1 MHAAT
6 QVQLRTSFVHT
17 LQKASH
23 AAAVAASTNE
33 QEWTVVEKVANSL
46 ICQYLHA
53 KQLKHTLTVFVPEVG
68 PRNCDLQ
75 DDMVQK
81 LLRLPNDPNAP
92 DPISASSTW
101 LIDMLREKERSA
113 DVSSHDI
120 QTQTLD
126 EDHRFLLD
134 AELKRIDDMY
144 WNQSINMQ
152 KDQRS
157 FEAQLVAYQTD
168 YDARSQV
175 EFQKEIE
182 RIRAMDISIMRME
195 ERKRHAQESDKFRAA
210 LQAEYAAKADGL
222 ADAEARLRLEFADH
236 RQQLESDLF
245 ELRQTLLRELD
256 SVRSKE
262 RQLLSSMDVEA
273 MKHANE
279 SRRLALLEDNLKER
293 ERQLDRTLKDVQVER
308 DGQLRRVTADAEA
321 KVVEKSMALDA
332 LEKKL
337 AKESQQLRDSQN
349 EFNAMAQRVA
359 VVDGQLAAA
368 RGLHMEQRLK
378 MDLLERERAHLE
390 ELLAASRAAQV
401 ASSSNHKS
409 NSIALAHANDTIARL
424 EREAKATRVVH
435 EAQIQEKAAAMHDVI
450 TQLNAANA
458 DLGRLKVAHADAIV
472 AVKVAA
478 YDAVAAERRAAQ
490 SAEET
495 LRTQLTEM
503 QARCHEVEAQC
514 HRYQT
519 QSEDDHVHVASLRHE
534 IESLRAMLH
543 TLQYAPSVSHGYM
556 QAGPARRVAAESAS
570 SWRMAERFK
579 QPRQGNGD
587 DPEERCDA
595 ARVERGGQ
603 RVMLSRGG
611 EAGRGFV
618 KKATSLGTSHVNPRD
633 MPPMHEQD
641 LYKQQH
647 EHQQER
653 EDDHAR
659 DVAAEPDETVAAA
672 AAQRELEPLRQHQQ
686 DAAAAALK
694 ASQDTPLDQQ
704 LKAHKHAKLD
714 MLEERIHLEA
724 KDTNIQD
731 EMARRAMAARVTAEV
746 TWQQLEDATDQLA
759 TSSHLEQTDEP
770 KESEQAEDDKPE
782 EDTTQLRHAAL
793 EEDQVQA
800 RDGNDDHRG
809 DGGARGYDVD
819 GDESKRMDE
828 KQRAMDAAVE
838 GTAWQG
844 QLENDQS
851 SKVVWETHE
860 QERRDVAAR
869 ADEATESQDTRN
881 APDDAKQVARQQRI
895 DDERTAIEAAAVA
908 DAREKQHQLNA
919 EIQAKQVKQRE
930 NDEAAAAAKLKAEDE
945 ATAAKL
951 KAEEAAAAA
960 AKMKADEEAAAA
972 AKLKADEEAAV
983 AAKLKA
989 DEAAAAAA
997 KMKADEEAAAA
1008 AKLKAEEAAAEAA
1021 AKLKAEDEAAAAA
1034 KMKVDEEAA
1043 AAAKLKADE
1052 EAAAAAKPTPANDSS
1067 IIDEYRQRAVV
1078 RRAEK
1083 LRLEQEAKA
1092 REQLKKDE
1100 EEMKA
1105 IKERED
1111 AAAAAALD
1119 EERASESGES
1129 VLSVGGVGGDDSGDG
1144 SADSF

>member
-1 MHAAT
+1 
-6 QVQLRTSFVHT
+6 
-17 LQKASH
+17 
-23 AAAVAASTNE
+23 
-33 QEWTVVEKVANSL
+33 
-46 ICQYLHA
+46 
-53 KQLKHTLTVFVPEVG
+53 
-68 PRNCDLQ
+68 
-75 DDMVQK
+75 
-81 LLRLPNDPNAP
+81 
-92 DPISASSTW
+92 
-101 LIDMLREKERSA
+101 
-113 DVSSHDI
+113 
-120 QTQTLD
+120 
-126 EDHRFLLD
+126 
-134 AELKRIDDMY
+134 
-144 WNQSINMQ
+144 
-152 KDQRS
+152 
-157 FEAQLVAYQTD
+157 
-168 YDARSQV
+168 
-175 EFQKEIE
+175 
-182 RIRAMDISIMRME
+182 MDISIMRME

-236 RQQLESDLF
+236 RQSDLF

-262 RQLLSSMDVEA
+262 RQLLSSRDVEA

-359 VVDGQLAAA
+359 VVDGQLA
-368 RGLHMEQRLK
+368 
-378 MDLLERERAHLE
+378 
-390 ELLAASRAAQV
+390 
-401 ASSSNHKS
+401 
-409 NSIALAHANDTIARL
+409 
-424 EREAKATRVVH
+424 REAKATRVIH
-435 EAQIQEKAAAMHDVI
+435 EAQVQEKAAAMHDVI

-478 YDAVAAERRAAQ
+478 YDAVTAERRAAQ

-543 TLQYAPSVSHGYM
+543 TLQYAPSVSHG
-556 QAGPARRVAAESAS
+556 
-570 SWRMAERFK
+570 
-579 QPRQGNGD
+579 
-587 DPEERCDA
+587 
-595 ARVERGGQ
+595 
-603 RVMLSRGG
+603 
-611 EAGRGFV
+611 
-618 KKATSLGTSHVNPRD
+618 LGTSHVNPRD

-659 DVAAEPDETVAAA
+659 DVAAEPDKTVAAA
-672 AAQRELEPLRQHQQ
+672 AAQRELEPLGQHQQ
-686 DAAAAALK
+686 DAAAALK

-704 LKAHKHAKLD
+704 SKAHKHAKVD
-714 MLEERIHLEA
+714 MLEQRVEA
-724 KDTNIQD
+724 KDTQD
-731 EMARRAMAARVTAEV
+731 EMARRAMAEV

-759 TSSHLEQTDEP
+759 TSSHREGTDEP
-770 KESEQAEDDKPE
+770 TESEQAEDNKPE

-809 DGGARGYDVD
+809 DGGARGYEVDV
-819 GDESKRMDE
+819 DESKRMDE

-838 GTAWQG
+838 GAAWQG
-844 QLENDQS
+844 QLESDRS
-851 SKVVWETHE
+851 SEVVWETHE

-869 ADEATESQDTRN
+869 AGEAAESQDTLQAPDDTKLVARQ
-881 APDDAKQVARQQRI
+881 APDDAKLLARQQRI
-895 DDERTAIEAAAVA
+895 DDERTAIAAAAVA
-908 DAREKQHQLNA
+908 ALENQHQLDA

-960 AKMKADEEAAAA
+960 AKMKADEEAA
-972 AKLKADEEAAV
+972 
-983 AAKLKA
+983 
-989 DEAAAAAA
+989 
-997 KMKADEEAAAA
+997 
-1008 AKLKAEEAAAEAA
+1008 
-1021 AKLKAEDEAAAAA
+1021 
-1034 KMKVDEEAA
+1034 
-1043 AAAKLKADE
+1043 
-1052 EAAAAAKPTPANDSS
+1052 
-1067 IIDEYRQRAVV
+1067 
-1078 RRAEK
+1078 K

-1111 AAAAAALD
+1111 AAAAATLD
-1119 EERASESGES
+1119 EVQNE
-1129 VLSVGGVGGDDSGDG
+1129 
-1144 SADSF
+1144 

>member
-1 MHAAT
+1 
-6 QVQLRTSFVHT
+6 
-17 LQKASH
+17 
-23 AAAVAASTNE
+23 
-33 QEWTVVEKVANSL
+33 
-46 ICQYLHA
+46 
-53 KQLKHTLTVFVPEVG
+53 
-68 PRNCDLQ
+68 
-75 DDMVQK
+75 
-81 LLRLPNDPNAP
+81 
-92 DPISASSTW
+92 
-101 LIDMLREKERSA
+101 
-113 DVSSHDI
+113 
-120 QTQTLD
+120 
-126 EDHRFLLD
+126 
-134 AELKRIDDMY
+134 
-144 WNQSINMQ
+144 
-152 KDQRS
+152 
-157 FEAQLVAYQTD
+157 
-168 YDARSQV
+168 
-175 EFQKEIE
+175 
-182 RIRAMDISIMRME
+182 
-195 ERKRHAQESDKFRAA
+195 
-210 LQAEYAAKADGL
+210 
-222 ADAEARLRLEFADH
+222 
-236 RQQLESDLF
+236 
-245 ELRQTLLRELD
+245 
-256 SVRSKE
+256 
-262 RQLLSSMDVEA
+262 
-273 MKHANE
+273 
-279 SRRLALLEDNLKER
+279 
-293 ERQLDRTLKDVQVER
+293 
-308 DGQLRRVTADAEA
+308 
-321 KVVEKSMALDA
+321 
-332 LEKKL
+332 
-337 AKESQQLRDSQN
+337 
-349 EFNAMAQRVA
+349 
-359 VVDGQLAAA
+359 
-368 RGLHMEQRLK
+368 
-378 MDLLERERAHLE
+378 
-390 ELLAASRAAQV
+390 
-401 ASSSNHKS
+401 
-409 NSIALAHANDTIARL
+409 
-424 EREAKATRVVH
+424 REAKATRVIH

-478 YDAVAAERRAAQ
+478 YDAVTAERRAAQ

-503 QARCHEVEAQC
+503 QARSHEVEAQC

-543 TLQYAPSVSHGYM
+543 TLQYAPSVSHGYV
-556 QAGPARRVAAESAS
+556 QAGPARRMAAASASASS
-570 SWRMAERFK
+570 SWRMAERFER
-579 QPRQGNGD
+579 PRQGNED

-618 KKATSLGTSHVNPRD
+618 NKATSVGTSHVNARD

-659 DVAAEPDETVAAA
+659 DVAAEPDRKVVA
-672 AAQRELEPLRQHQQ
+672 AAQRELEPLGQHQQ
-686 DAAAAALK
+686 DAAAALK

-704 LKAHKHAKLD
+704 SKAHKHAKLD
-714 MLEERIHLEA
+714 MLEQRVEA
-724 KDTNIQD
+724 KDTQD
-731 EMARRAMAARVTAEV
+731 EMARRAMAEV

-759 TSSHLEQTDEP
+759 TSSHREGTDEP

-793 EEDQVQA
+793 EEDEVQA

-809 DGGARGYDVD
+809 DGGARGYEVDV
-819 GDESKRMDE
+819 DESKRIDE

-838 GTAWQG
+838 GAAWQG

-851 SKVVWETHE
+851 SEVVWETHE

-869 ADEATESQDTRN
+869 ADDAAESQDTRQ

-895 DDERTAIEAAAVA
+895 DDDRTAIEAAVVA
-908 DAREKQHQLNA
+908 DALEKQHQLNA

-960 AKMKADEEAAAA
+960 AKMKADE
-972 AKLKADEEAAV
+972 
-983 AAKLKA
+983 
-989 DEAAAAAA
+989 AAAAAA
-997 KMKADEEAAAA
+997 KMKADEEAAAS
-1008 AKLKAEEAAAEAA
+1008 AKLKAEEEAAEAA
-1021 AKLKAEDEAAAAA
+1021 AKLKADEEAAASAKLKAEEEAAEAAA
-1034 KMKVDEEAA
+1034 KLKADEEAAASAKLKAEEEAAEAAAKLKADEEAAASAKLKAEEEAAEAAAKLKADEEAAASAKLKAEEEAAEAAAKLKADEEAA

-1067 IIDEYRQRAVV
+1067 IIDEYRQRAVA

-1092 REQLKKDE
+1092 REQVKKDE

-1111 AAAAAALD
+1111 AAAAAAALD
-1119 EERASESGES
+1119 EQERASESGES
-1129 VLSVGGVGGDDSGDG
+1129 VLSVGGVGGDDSIT
-1144 SADSF
+1144 

>member
-1 MHAAT
+1 
-6 QVQLRTSFVHT
+6 
-17 LQKASH
+17 
-23 AAAVAASTNE
+23 
-33 QEWTVVEKVANSL
+33 
-46 ICQYLHA
+46 
-53 KQLKHTLTVFVPEVG
+53 
-68 PRNCDLQ
+68 
-75 DDMVQK
+75 
-81 LLRLPNDPNAP
+81 
-92 DPISASSTW
+92 
-101 LIDMLREKERSA
+101 
-113 DVSSHDI
+113 
-120 QTQTLD
+120 
-126 EDHRFLLD
+126 
-134 AELKRIDDMY
+134 
-144 WNQSINMQ
+144 
-152 KDQRS
+152 
-157 FEAQLVAYQTD
+157 
-168 YDARSQV
+168 
-175 EFQKEIE
+175 
-182 RIRAMDISIMRME
+182 MDISIMRMD

-359 VVDGQLAAA
+359 VVDGQLAV
-368 RGLHMEQRLK
+368 RLLGLHMEQRLK

-401 ASSSNHKS
+401 ASSSNDKS

-424 EREAKATRVVH
+424 EREAKATRVIH

-478 YDAVAAERRAAQ
+478 YDAVTAERRAAQ

-503 QARCHEVEAQC
+503 QARSHEVEAQC

-543 TLQYAPSVSHGYM
+543 TLQYAPSVSHGYV
-556 QAGPARRVAAESAS
+556 QAGPARRMAAASASASS
-570 SWRMAERFK
+570 SWRMAERFER
-579 QPRQGNGD
+579 PRQGNED

-618 KKATSLGTSHVNPRD
+618 NKATSVGTSHVNARD

-659 DVAAEPDETVAAA
+659 DVAAEPDRKVVA
-672 AAQRELEPLRQHQQ
+672 AAQRELEPLGQHQQ
-686 DAAAAALK
+686 DAAAALK

-704 LKAHKHAKLD
+704 SKAHKHAKLD
-714 MLEERIHLEA
+714 MLEQRVEA
-724 KDTNIQD
+724 KDTQD
-731 EMARRAMAARVTAEV
+731 EMARRAMAEV

-759 TSSHLEQTDEP
+759 TSSHREGTDEP

-793 EEDQVQA
+793 EEDEVQA

-809 DGGARGYDVD
+809 DGGARGYEVDV
-819 GDESKRMDE
+819 DESKRIDE

-838 GTAWQG
+838 GAAWQG

-851 SKVVWETHE
+851 SEVVWETHE

-869 ADEATESQDTRN
+869 ADDAAESQDTRQ

-895 DDERTAIEAAAVA
+895 DDDRTAIEAAVVA
-908 DAREKQHQLNA
+908 DALEKQHQLNA

-960 AKMKADEEAAAA
+960 AKMKADE
-972 AKLKADEEAAV
+972 
-983 AAKLKA
+983 
-989 DEAAAAAA
+989 AAAAAA
-997 KMKADEEAAAA
+997 KMKADEEAAAS
-1008 AKLKAEEAAAEAA
+1008 AKLKAEEEAAEAA
-1021 AKLKAEDEAAAAA
+1021 AKLKA
-1034 KMKVDEEAA
+1034 DEEAA

-1067 IIDEYRQRAVV
+1067 IIDEYRQRAVA

-1092 REQLKKDE
+1092 REQVKKDE

-1111 AAAAAALD
+1111 AAAAAAALD
-1119 EERASESGES
+1119 EQERASESGES
-1129 VLSVGGVGGDDSGDG
+1129 VLSVGGVGGDDS
-1144 SADSF
+1144 